1 MERRNTEMT
10 LTLRL
15 FLLFNES
22 LDFSAEIANLALFF
36 GPTAHADGK
45 SRKRLHTVE
54 PNCAPGP

>member
-36 GPTAHADGK
+36 FLDLLLMQTESPGK
-45 SRKRLHTVE
+45 GFTRW
-54 PNCAPGP
+54 N